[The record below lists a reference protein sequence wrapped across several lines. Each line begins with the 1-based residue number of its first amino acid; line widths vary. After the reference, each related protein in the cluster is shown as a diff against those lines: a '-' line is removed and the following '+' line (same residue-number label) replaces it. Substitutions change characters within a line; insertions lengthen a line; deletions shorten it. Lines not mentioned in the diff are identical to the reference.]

1 MPMLKSKITELLR
14 RGAFCLALLTI
25 VAATI
30 PMIPARAQDTLRIAA
45 VVNEDIITELDVYM
59 PLRMAMLSAKLDD
72 NDETRR
78 RLLPQVLRNLI
89 DDHLK
94 LQEAKRLSIKINPS
108 DVEKRLSTLA
118 E

>member
-1 MPMLKSKITELLR
+1 MPMPKSKITELLR
-14 RGAFCLALLTI
+14 RGAICLALLT
-25 VAATI
+25 VAAGTI
-30 PMIPARAQDTLRIAA
+30 LTVPARAQDTLRIAA

-59 PLRMAMLSAKLDD
+59 RLRMAMLSAKLDD

-94 LQEAKRLSIKINPS
+94 LQEAKRQG
-108 DVEKRLSTLA
+108 VKRSEEHTSELQSPYV
-118 E
+118 